1 MKRSTAALTQTG
13 IPDLA
18 VHREVNLRLTQNITK
33 IKSVKKGESKK
44 RRGMDRKKRKI
55 KRDSVFFDGKGVLF
69 CDFCCIVKSFD
80 VLSI

>member
-18 VHREVNLRLTQNITK
+18 VHREVNLRLTQDITK

-55 KRDSVFFDGKGVLF
+55 KRDSVFLTEKEFYFAIFAV
-69 CDFCCIVKSFD
+69 
-80 VLSI
+80 